1 MTIVATLIGYLV
13 ILACCALCFGFAVAM
28 WTNRR
33 DLQYYTRLRGTIHE
47 LNTWCSYEFPM
58 AQDIAEFLLADPR
71 RDMSEFRDEL
81 RRKYAVLA
89 GEADHA

>member
-1 MTIVATLIGYLV
+1 
-13 ILACCALCFGFAVAM
+13 
-28 WTNRR
+28 
-33 DLQYYTRLRGTIHE
+33 
-47 LNTWCSYEFPM
+47 M